1 MVVGRA
7 QRRAERETAV
17 IRVFGDERGPIALDL
32 LEVLEFAWHDCFGDV
47 TPPPQVIDDILVC
60 SEGRLELMIRAVRL
74 AVADW
79 RDLRVWA
86 EDLRR
91 R

>member
-1 MVVGRA
+1 MK
-7 QRRAERETAV
+7 EY
-17 IRVFGDERGPIALDL
+17 LDSL
-32 LEVLEFAWHDCFGDV
+32 TRLEVLEFAWHDCFGDV

>member
-1 MVVGRA
+1 M
-7 QRRAERETAV
+7 
-17 IRVFGDERGPIALDL
+17 
-32 LEVLEFAWHDCFGDV
+32 LEFAWHDCFGDV